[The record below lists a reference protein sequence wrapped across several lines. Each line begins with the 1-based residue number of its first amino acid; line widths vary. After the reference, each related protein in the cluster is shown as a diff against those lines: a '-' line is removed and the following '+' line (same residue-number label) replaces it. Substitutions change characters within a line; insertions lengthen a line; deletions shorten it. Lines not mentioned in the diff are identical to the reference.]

1 MLPAI
6 LWRNG
11 VLNLRGDKAVFD
23 RISRSWTM
31 AGQCWNVLKED
42 PALLVF
48 PLMSTAALLL
58 LLASFAAPV
67 WAVYHHLDPVNTVYS
82 TTHTARLMY
91 YVMLGAFYLINYS
104 VMMFFNTALI
114 AVALR
119 RLDGEDATVREG
131 LQLAWDNVGSI
142 LAYALIAASIGAI
155 VRAIEERVGFIG
167 RIVVGIVGAAW
178 TIASSMTLPIL
189 IAENVGPIEAISRS
203 LDLMKR
209 NWGENIV
216 GNGGISLG
224 VMLVAAPCVL
234 IALFVMTSAFASR
247 QLSHIIPA
255 VILMVAVVFALGLVS
270 TTLHSIYTAAL
281 YRFATGAKEKAGID
295 ETLLADAFRAK

>member
-1 MLPAI
+1 M
-6 LWRNG
+6 
-11 VLNLRGDKAVFD
+11 FD
-23 RISRSWTM
+23 RISRSWAM
-31 AGQCWNVLKED
+31 AGQCWKVLKED

-67 WAVYHHLDPVNTVYS
+67 WVVHHRLDPVNAVYS

-91 YVMLGAFYLINYS
+91 YVMLGVFYVINYS

-119 RLDGEDATVREG
+119 RLDVEDATVREG

-155 VRAIEERVGFIG
+155 VRVIEERVGFIG
-167 RIVVGIVGAAW
+167 RIVVGIIGAAW
-178 TIASSMTLPIL
+178 TVASSMTLPIL
-189 IAENVGPIEAISRS
+189 VVESVGPIEAISRS

-209 NWGENIV
+209 SWGENIV

-224 VMLVAAPCVL
+224 VAVIAVPCVL
-234 IALFVMTSAFASR
+234 VALFVLMSAFASR
-247 QLSHIIPA
+247 QLSQIIPA
-255 VILMVAVVFALGLVS
+255 VILMAAVVIGLGLVS

-281 YRFATGAKEKAGID
+281 YRFAIGAREKAGID
-295 ETLLADAFRAK
+295 ETLLADAFRVK

>member
-1 MLPAI
+1 M
-6 LWRNG
+6 
-11 VLNLRGDKAVFD
+11 FD
-23 RISRSWTM
+23 RISRSWAM
-31 AGQCWNVLKED
+31 AGQCWKVLKED

-67 WAVYHHLDPVNTVYS
+67 WVVHHRLDPVDAVYS

-91 YVMLGAFYLINYS
+91 YVMLGVFYVINYS

-155 VRAIEERVGFIG
+155 VRVIEERVGFIG
-167 RIVVGIVGAAW
+167 RIVVGIIGAAW
-178 TIASSMTLPIL
+178 TVASSMTLPIL
-189 IAENVGPIEAISRS
+189 VVESVGPIEAISRS

-209 NWGENIV
+209 SWGENIV

-224 VMLVAAPCVL
+224 V
-234 IALFVMTSAFASR
+234 
-247 QLSHIIPA
+247 A
-255 VILMVAVVFALGLVS
+255 VIAVPCDYSGRDFDGGGRDRTGFGQHHAAFDLHRGAVSLCHRCQGEGGNRRNVAGGCVQGQVRRPSVQGFHRTS
-270 TTLHSIYTAAL
+270 TKSP
-281 YRFATGAKEKAGID
+281 
-295 ETLLADAFRAK
+295 